1 MNKFWLF
8 VMSHDRVE
16 RVVVD
21 GKKMYRSSDSRLF
34 KRRKDAVKAERNYI
48 LAHYAYFDKMMSSWG

>member
-48 LAHYAYFDKMMSSWG
+48 LEIGRAHV